1 MHGNQFGRIK
11 DEESKRTK
19 KEGNKNN
26 EKKVCRVPDR
36 GTRQSTKY

>member
-19 KEGNKNN
+19 KEGNQKQW
-26 EKKVCRVPDR
+26 KKGLPCDR
-36 GTRQSTKY
+36 SRHTAKH